1 MKIKKILLWG
11 GLGLVALLV
20 VGLIVMAF
28 FLDGIVKTG
37 VNTIGPQ
44 IVKVPLTLESIHIG
58 ILSGSATVKG
68 LVIGNPDGYKTPNAI
83 SVGRA
88 EVSVDLGSALSDKI
102 IIHSVHVESPE
113 ITFEGGLSGNNLS
126 KIEDNL
132 NESAKTLQGS
142 GASGVNATTPVPAG
156 SKQAKKLEVDDFL
169 ITGAKV
175 HVSLTGLGGKE
186 MDLPIPDI
194 HLTDLGKGTDGM
206 TPAELLSQVF
216 KAVTASTLHEVTAA
230 VSNLGKDTEK
240 AAQGAVKK
248 LTSGLG
254 GLFK

>member
-11 GLGLVALLV
+11 GLGLVVLVIIGLLV
-20 VGLIVMAF
+20 TAL

-37 VNTIGPQ
+37 VNTVGPK

-83 SVGRA
+83 SVGLA
-88 EVSVDLGSALSDKI
+88 EVSVDIGSALSDKI
-102 IIHSVHVESPE
+102 IIHKIHVESPE

-126 KIEDNL
+126 KIVDNL
-132 NESAKTLQGS
+132 NETAQSLQGS
-142 GASGVNATTPVPAG
+142 GASGANAAAPAPAG
-156 SKQAKKLEVDDFL
+156 TKQAKKLEVDDFL

-175 HVSLTGLGGKE
+175 HVSLTDLGGKE

-194 HLTDLGKGTDGM
+194 HLTDLGKGSDGL
-206 TPAELLSQVF
+206 TPAELVSQVI
-216 KAVTASTLHEVTAA
+216 KAVSNSTLHEVTVA
-230 VSNLGKDTEK
+230 VSSLGKDTEK